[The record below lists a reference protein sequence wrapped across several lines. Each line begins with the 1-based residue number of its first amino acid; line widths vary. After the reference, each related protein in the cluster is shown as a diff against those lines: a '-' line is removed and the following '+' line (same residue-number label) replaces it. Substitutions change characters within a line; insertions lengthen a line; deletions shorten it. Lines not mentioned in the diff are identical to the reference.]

1 MSVPPTNVQFLW
13 PTPILQ
19 RKFDNSDSVNAEL
32 VKLFLEHRQQDGDI
46 EGNIYSSDDNLLQRY
61 NTHEPLKELFNFIS
75 QGVFEIAQS
84 VNGPIWQQL
93 GSQRL
98 NMNVVGAWFQIQNH
112 YGFHDIH
119 NHGNCSWSG
128 VYYVQIDD
136 AAKREQHAVLG
147 KQNGLT
153 RFYGHQLNL
162 LGGAHMDLGSAY
174 LQRSNFDVVPE
185 EGTVVIFPSWLNH
198 KALPYDGE
206 KDRIIVSFNMQIH
219 GEKGNKAFE
228 HGF

>member
-1 MSVPPTNVQFLW
+1 MSVQFLW

-19 RKFDNSDSVNAEL
+19 RKFDNHESVNAEL
-32 VKLFLEHRQQDGDI
+32 VKLFLEHRQQDGDS
-46 EGNIYSSDDNLLQRY
+46 EGNVYSSDDNLLQRY
-61 NTHEPLKELFNFIS
+61 NANEPLKELFNFIS

-84 VNGPIWQQL
+84 VNAPIWQQL

-98 NMNVVGAWFQIQNH
+98 NMNIVGAWFQIQNNF
-112 YGFHDIH
+112 GFHDIH

-128 VYYVQIDD
+128 VYYVQIDE
-136 AAKREQHAVLG
+136 AAKREAHAVLG

-153 RFYGHQLNL
+153 RFYGPQLQL
-162 LGGAHMDLGSAY
+162 LGGAHMDLGSSY

-185 EGTVVIFPSWLNH
+185 AGTLVVFPSWLSH

-206 KDRIIVSFNMQIH
+206 KDRIIISFNMQVH
-219 GEKGNKAFE
+219 GEKGNKAFG

>member
-1 MSVPPTNVQFLW
+1 MSVQFLW

-19 RKFDNSDSVNAEL
+19 KKFDSHQTINAEL
-32 VKLFLEHRQQDGDI
+32 VKLFLDHRKQDGDD
-46 EGNIYSSDDNLLQRY
+46 EGNVYSSDDNLLQRY
-61 NTHEPLKELFNFIS
+61 NTNEPLKELFNFIS
-75 QGVFEIAQS
+75 QGVFETAQS
-84 VNGPIWQQL
+84 VNQPIWQQL

-98 NMNVVGAWFQIQNH
+98 NLNIVGAWFQIQNN

-136 AAKREQHAVLG
+136 VAKREVHAVLG
-147 KQNGLT
+147 RQNGIT
-153 RFYGHQLNL
+153 RFYGPQLQL
-162 LGGAHMDLGSAY
+162 LGGAHMDLGSSY
-174 LQRSNFDVVPE
+174 LQRSNFDVTPE
-185 EGTVVIFPSWLNH
+185 EGTLVVFPSWLNH

-206 KDRIIVSFNMQIH
+206 KDRIIVSFNIQIH
-219 GEKGNKAFE
+219 GEKGNKAFR